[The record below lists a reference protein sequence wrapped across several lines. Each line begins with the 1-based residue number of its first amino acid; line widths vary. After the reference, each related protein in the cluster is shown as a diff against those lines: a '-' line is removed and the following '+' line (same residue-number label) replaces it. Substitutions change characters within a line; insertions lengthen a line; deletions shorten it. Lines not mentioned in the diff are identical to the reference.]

1 MLNRSSFAA
10 AASSA
15 AASSSEADDGEGDAS
30 TPAVQED
37 GFGGKHIGVLG
48 SICLLANNIT
58 GPAMIQIP
66 VMYQT
71 AGWFVPTLFFAFIG
85 LQAGFSGIFLSKA
98 VSQMPGNRRLKERM
112 EFSNMSK
119 LLFPRWFYLLSL
131 FGLVFNFQLSNIVSI
146 VESGQAMD
154 NTLLAA
160 GGTTCGLVIY
170 DPAGDGGGSGSG
182 DSGGG
187 NATGFAASFLAGRRQ
202 RQLLQ
207 REQRLQRRR
216 GPRIASSR
224 IAAQAAAAEA
234 AAAAARPAPLA
245 DAAAVDAAAA
255 QGAASQ
261 FAFLAEAAAGEA
273 PPPASALTPPLT
285 IPASA
290 PAAPEQPWLAL
301 RALRA
306 ALGSAEGT
314 ETGRVWRCVH
324 ASGEGADS
332 SFGNAFVVSGGFLIV
347 MCVTIPLGYLNL
359 EDNIF
364 VQVAGFLGLC
374 ACMVTWVIQF
384 VFVSGLQPAFLPA
397 VYDKGMGVV
406 IPTVAFNWAFITT
419 MPSWLNEKGPKV
431 SVARSMWSGIAIGF
445 TMFVALGVLGGMAI
459 DFSAGDDLLAAL
471 NDPGTPNIMP
481 VSKIMTYIFAP
492 CSLLTGIPVFSII
505 IRYNLLENHIMSKL
519 WANLFAVVLPWVVAL
534 LFFPGNALAPL
545 IQWSSALLFV
555 ALNFILPLLIFRA
568 VNTPDGRERLVA
580 RMVEEGLVEAA
591 LEAEADADEAD
602 ERAAAA
608 AAGGDLA
615 AEKAAAAAAAAQ
627 SGGGWAGFG
636 LGRSL
641 RTLLVPSAE
650 AGAASDEA
658 QEGLLAFGGGAG
670 ARAAAVSFAALP
682 STIAAV
688 TEGGGGRS
696 GGLVTNS
703 SVSGGGAAAPALG
716 GRSPLDLYL
725 GGGGAGAT
733 AADFSWRGNA
743 SISILPRWRWLA
755 ALCCSEEQH
764 ASVWL
769 ACGVALG
776 VSCLVLQVLS
786 VVDPVDFAGA

>member
-1 MLNRSSFAA
+1 
-10 AASSA
+10 
-15 AASSSEADDGEGDAS
+15 
-30 TPAVQED
+30 
-37 GFGGKHIGVLG
+37 
-48 SICLLANNIT
+48 
-58 GPAMIQIP
+58 MIQIP

-85 LQAGFSGIFLSKA
+85 LQAGFAGIFLSKA
-98 VSQMPGNRRLKERM
+98 VSQMPGNRRLRERM
-112 EFSNMSK
+112 EFSNMAK

-170 DPAGDGGGSGSG
+170 DPPGGGGVDSGG
-182 DSGGG
+182 GGG
-187 NATGFAASFLAGRRQ
+187 NATDVGASGPLTFLAAGWRRSQ
-202 RQLLQ
+202 QLQ

-216 GPRIASSR
+216 GPRIASGR
-224 IAAQAAAAEA
+224 IAARA
-234 AAAAARPAPLA
+234 AAAAAAAAAGGDASAAQPAPLA
-245 DAAAVDAAAA
+245 DMAAVELAATN
-255 QGAASQ
+255 GAASQ
-261 FAFLAEAAAGEA
+261 YAFVAPAAA
-273 PPPASALTPPLT
+273 PALTPPPAAVTAALA
-285 IPASA
+285 PASA
-290 PAAPEQPWLAL
+290 PAPALEEPWLAT
-301 RALRA
+301 RALRS
-306 ALGSAEGT
+306 ALGAAEGT

-324 ASGEGADS
+324 ASGQGADS
-332 SFGNAFVVSGGFLIV
+332 SFGDAFVVSGGFLIV

-374 ACMVTWVIQF
+374 ACMITWVVQF

-397 VYDKGMGVV
+397 VFDKGMGVV

-445 TMFVALGVLGGMAI
+445 AMFVALGVLGGMAI

-505 IRYNLLENHIMSKL
+505 IRYNLLENRIMSKL

-555 ALNFILPLLIFRA
+555 ALNFILPLLIFRG
-568 VNTPDGRERLVA
+568 VNTPEGRERLVA

-591 LEAEADADEAD
+591 LEAEAEADEAD
-602 ERAAAA
+602 DKAAAA
-608 AAGGDLA
+608 AAGGDA
-615 AEKAAAAAAAAQ
+615 GAEKAAAAAAAAQ
-627 SGGGWAGFG
+627 SSGGWAGFG

-641 RTLLVPSAE
+641 RLLFVPSGDA
-650 AGAASDEA
+650 AGSEA
-658 QEGLLAFGGGAG
+658 QEGLLATSAGGGGEGGGEGGSGAG
-670 ARAAAVSFAALP
+670 ARAGGRAAAVSFAALP

-688 TEGGGGRS
+688 MPGGGGRS
-696 GGLVTNS
+696 GGV
-703 SVSGGGAAAPALG
+703 VAGGAGGPKKASGASAAAPPLS

-743 SISILPRWRWLA
+743 SISILPRWRWLE
-755 ALCCSEEQH
+755 ALCCSENAH
-764 ASVWL
+764 ATLWL
-769 ACGVALG
+769 AGGVALG